1 MKTNQ
6 LWVIFWQLMTYTI
19 FVLNVLG
26 VSRIH
31 IVVPAATLFAGAVA
45 GHEKEKEI
53 RSLIKM
59 DAKEFE
65 QFLKNHKEDNDGY
78 LG

>member
-31 IVVPAATLFAGAVA
+31 IVVPAVTLFAGAVA
-45 GHEKEKEI
+45 GYEKEKEI

-65 QFLKNHKEDNDGY
+65 EYLKNHEED
-78 LG
+78 

>member
-26 VSRIH
+26 FFRIH
-31 IVVPAATLFAGAVA
+31 IVVPAVTLLAGAIA
-45 GHEKEKEI
+45 GHEKEIDK
-53 RSLIKM
+53 
-59 DAKEFE
+59 
-65 QFLKNHKEDNDGY
+65 
-78 LG
+78 

>member
-6 LWVIFWQLMTYTI
+6 LWVIFWQILTYTI
-19 FVLNVLG
+19 LMLNVFG
-26 VSRIH
+26 NSRIH
-31 IVVPAATLFAGAVA
+31 IAFSIVTLFAGAVA

-65 QFLKNHKEDNDGY
+65 KYLKNIEEDQS
-78 LG
+78 

>member
-31 IVVPAATLFAGAVA
+31 IVVPAVTLFAGAVA

-65 QFLKNHKEDNDGY
+65 EYLKNHEED
-78 LG
+78 

>member
-26 VSRIH
+26 VSRID
-31 IVVPAATLFAGAVA
+31 IVVPAVTLFAGAIA
-45 GHEKEKEI
+45 GYEKEKEI

-65 QFLKNHKEDNDGY
+65 QFLKNQEEK
-78 LG
+78 

>member
-26 VSRIH
+26 FSRIH
-31 IVVPAATLFAGAVA
+31 IVAPAVTLFAGAVA
-45 GHEKEKEI
+45 GYSEEKELNFDNVV
-53 RSLIKM
+53 RM

-65 QFLKNHKEDNDGY
+65 SFLKKLEKEDE
-78 LG
+78 

>member
-31 IVVPAATLFAGAVA
+31 IVVPAVTLFAGAIA
-45 GHEKEKEI
+45 GYEKEI
-53 RSLIKM
+53 EK
-59 DAKEFE
+59 
-65 QFLKNHKEDNDGY
+65 
-78 LG
+78 

>member
-26 VSRIH
+26 FSRIH
-31 IVVPAATLFAGAVA
+31 IIVPAVTLFAGAVA
-45 GHEKEKEI
+45 GFQKE
-53 RSLIKM
+53 
-59 DAKEFE
+59 
-65 QFLKNHKEDNDGY
+65 EDDR
-78 LG
+78 

>member
-31 IVVPAATLFAGAVA
+31 IVVPAVTLFAGAIA
-45 GHEKEKEI
+45 GNDKERDK
-53 RSLIKM
+53 
-59 DAKEFE
+59 
-65 QFLKNHKEDNDGY
+65 QEDNDGR
-78 LG
+78 